1 MEVLRF
7 NSQCIDCIM
16 SRFMSKIPP
25 SVDERSKLHFAKA
38 IMKIIVDA
46 GDSVSAPEIVAKST
60 ALKNKAFGT
69 YDDYAEVKKY
79 FNALMLSLENSISD
93 KITDSSD
100 PLLTAAKFAL
110 LGNYID
116 FGAMESVDEN
126 KLRQMLA
133 EVDDI
138 PLNSTEFD
146 NLCRD
151 LGNAKRLI
159 YLTDNCG
166 EIALDKLFIREIKT
180 RFPSIDVTVLVRGE
194 PVLNDATTEDADD
207 IGLPAVA
214 TVLSNG
220 TNVAGTCL
228 NKLPPEIKEIV
239 DMADVII
246 SKGQGNFETL
256 HDCGL
261 NVYYFFLCK
270 CKLFSDRFKV
280 PSFTGMLLN
289 DRRMNDKTL

>member
-7 NSQCIDCIM
+7 NTQCIDCIM
-16 SRFMSKIPP
+16 SRFLSKIPP
-25 SVDERSKLHFAKA
+25 TVDERSKLRFAKA

-46 GDSVSAPEIVAKST
+46 DDSVSAPEIVAMAT
-60 ALKNKAFGT
+60 ALKNEVFGAH
-69 YDDYAEVKKY
+69 DDYAEAKKY
-79 FNALMLSLENSISD
+79 FNALMLSLEDSISD
-93 KITDSSD
+93 KITASSE

-116 FGAMESVDEN
+116 FGAMASVDEN
-126 KLRQMLA
+126 KLRQMLG
-133 EVDDI
+133 EVDGI
-138 PLNSTEFD
+138 SLNSTEFD
-146 NLCRD
+146 NLCHD
-151 LGNAKRLI
+151 LENGKRLV

-166 EIALDKLFIREIKT
+166 EIALDKLFIREIKA
-180 RFPSIDVTVLVRGE
+180 RFPSVDVTVLVRGE
-194 PVLNDATTEDADD
+194 PVLNDATMEDATD
-207 IGLPAVA
+207 IGLPLVA
-214 TVLSNG
+214 TVLPNG

-228 NKLPPEIKEIV
+228 NKLPPKIKEIV
-239 DMADVII
+239 DNADVII

-270 CKLFSDRFKV
+270 CKLFSDQFKV

-289 DRRMNDKTL
+289 DRRMK